1 MMFLNMA
8 VRARALMVS
17 PWRMATVRAVALSR
31 PAVMIPSGSGTD
43 GAVIEEDV
51 DMVLRRQQGDDIA
64 LENEVRAVAALDG
77 LGDLWV
83 GGVEQIADLAADGLL
98 PVGQGIDV
106 GINAGVSGF
115 DLGPTIVVEAAG
127 GQRLL

>member
-1 MMFLNMA
+1 VADPSAGRPQLFLNMA

-64 LENEVRAVAALDG
+64 LEKRRYCPGERSM
-77 LGDLWV
+77 
-83 GGVEQIADLAADGLL
+83 GGWCA
-98 PVGQGIDV
+98 
-106 GINAGVSGF
+106 
-115 DLGPTIVVEAAG
+115 
-127 GQRLL
+127 